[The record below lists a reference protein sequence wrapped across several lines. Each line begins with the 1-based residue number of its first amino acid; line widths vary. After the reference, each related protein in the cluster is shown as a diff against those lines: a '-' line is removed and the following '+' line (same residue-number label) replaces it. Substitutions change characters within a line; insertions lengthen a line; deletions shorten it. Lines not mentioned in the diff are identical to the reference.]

1 MKIPEKSFSGKSLP
15 SHSIVNRSLRRPK
28 KTVLDSPRKDVG
40 RRKSIFARKED
51 LYVEAGAAEVH
62 PNALKTEE
70 DTEKIL
76 AALNSHFIFTSLTDE
91 DKEMVAGAMYL
102 YTFEPEAFVF
112 LQGMPS
118 RSYYVIRTGSIEV
131 IVNGKKVN
139 KIREGDG
146 FGELALLHDN
156 PRSATLKCCEHT
168 TLWGLDRETFKK
180 VIEEMNIQIYNQNRA
195 FLEKVNLLDHLT
207 PEQKDSLA
215 ANMISHKYFSGQKII
230 SEGEPGNQ
238 LYIIKEGV
246 VSVMKGGEE
255 IRKMYPGSYFGD
267 SALINNTPRT
277 ATCIAIEGPVKC
289 MCLSRETL
297 QRTLNNQLQDIIERN
312 TLSEAIKK
320 STRLSLL
327 SKEQKEMLLKNV
339 AEKAYKAGDVVIA
352 MGTVCSAKLFFLMS
366 GRLQYAKN
374 TMLFSDKG
382 TVVGDLYV
390 TRSGNEEV
398 KYQDDFIAGCD
409 MKIAEI
415 TKYQFEM
422 AIGGKFENVIKE
434 NAASNVLRKIQLF
447 SGIEHTKLKEL
458 LSFIVIEKFSDTAI
472 ILREGVMISSVYVV
486 KRGRVDE
493 FRAGA
498 LIKTIGKLGYFGEK
512 GLVSDESS
520 VATYAANGHVTLWS
534 VKLEELQRVANEK
547 VRKQISQRIMMQEE
561 EAELKQFV
569 VLKFLGRGLYSRVY
583 LVRTPKN
590 NFYALKV
597 SSRKKIKKLIMY
609 EPLIVTTT

>member
-1 MKIPEKSFSGKSLP
+1 
-15 SHSIVNRSLRRPK
+15 
-28 KTVLDSPRKDVG
+28 
-40 RRKSIFARKED
+40 
-51 LYVEAGAAEVH
+51 
-62 PNALKTEE
+62 
-70 DTEKIL
+70 
-76 AALNSHFIFTSLTDE
+76 
-91 DKEMVAGAMYL
+91 
-102 YTFEPEAFVF
+102 
-112 LQGMPS
+112 
-118 RSYYVIRTGSIEV
+118 
-131 IVNGKKVN
+131 
-139 KIREGDG
+139 
-146 FGELALLHDN
+146 
-156 PRSATLKCCEHT
+156 
-168 TLWGLDRETFKK
+168 
-180 VIEEMNIQIYNQNRA
+180 
-195 FLEKVNLLDHLT
+195 
-207 PEQKDSLA
+207 
-215 ANMISHKYFSGQKII
+215 
-230 SEGEPGNQ
+230 
-238 LYIIKEGV
+238 
-246 VSVMKGGEE
+246 
-255 IRKMYPGSYFGD
+255 
-267 SALINNTPRT
+267 
-277 ATCIAIEGPVKC
+277 